1 MDVVVVESPAKAKTI
16 NKYLGPN
23 YKVLAS
29 FGHVRDLPAK
39 DGSVLPDEDFAMKWD
54 TSSTGAKRIAEIS
67 KALKDADGLILATDP
82 DREGEAISWH
92 VLDIL
97 QHKKLLKG
105 KPVKRVVFN
114 AITKHAVLDAMAHPR
129 DIDIPL
135 VDAYMARRALDY
147 LVGFTLSPVLW
158 RKLPG
163 ARSAGRVQSV
173 ALRLI
178 CDRESEIERF
188 KREDYWS
195 IEAKLATKAN
205 ESFLANLTTF
215 NRKKLAKLDI
225 KTEDQ
230 AKNIRNMLDGAGY
243 RITSVESK
251 PTKRNPVPPFTTSTL
266 QQAAS
271 SKLGFSASRTMQVAQ
286 KLYEG
291 IDIGGETTGLIT
303 YMRTD
308 GVQIAPEAIEAARN
322 AIHDTFGA
330 NYVPEK
336 PRFYSTKAKNA
347 QEAHEAIRPTDFKRK
362 PDDIKKFLDSDQFK
376 LYELVWKRAMASQM
390 KSADI
395 ERTTVEIEAING
407 SDHANLRAVGSV
419 VTFDGFIAA
428 YFDQKDDDS
437 ADSEDSMRLPKMEA
451 DEELKKV
458 SIDALKHTTEPPAR
472 YSEATLIK
480 KLEELGIGRPST
492 YASTLAT
499 LRDRDYVTI
508 DKRRL
513 IPEAKGR
520 IVTAFLENFFNR
532 YVEYDFTADL
542 EEKLDLISDGKLSWK
557 QVLREFWDAFNASV
571 SDIKELRVSNVL
583 DVLNDALAPLAFP
596 PREDG
601 SDPRSCPLCH
611 EGRLSLKLG
620 RYGAFVGCSNYPDCK
635 YTRQLGSEDAKDGN
649 TTEQDGPTILGK
661 NPDNG
666 EDVTLKIGRFGPY
679 VECKHGEELK
689 RAGLP
694 KSWSPSEMNLE
705 KALALLSLPREV
717 GIHPETGKPIM
728 ASIGRYGPYVSHDGQ
743 YANLE
748 TPEEVF
754 DIGINRAVTVLA
766 EKQARGGARRGST
779 PKAIASLGQHPD
791 GGDVAVRDGRYGP
804 YVNWGKINATLPKG
818 KDPAS
823 VTLEEALE
831 LISQKAASPK
841 KGRKATV
848 KKSATKNAA
857 TKKSVTKK
865 TVKKAATKKATSKK
879 AE

>member
-286 KLYEG
+286 ELYEG

-791 GGDVAVRDGRYGP
+791 GGDVTVRDGRYGP